1 MHFDIDELISKAQ
14 DQRKRARPEEAL
26 VSALAAVEADPEN
39 SDAWWEVALSR
50 IALKDTRNAILALEK
65 TVEISPEAD
74 GAWARLGTLR
84 LNNGDQEE
92 AKDAFTESLDWH
104 PENIDALEG
113 MSKIY
118 ASENDKDQDGEEV
131 SVLERIER
139 LSYLGQD
146 QLNRFGILHYRNG
159 RHHEAIKYWRLS
171 AVDATHPASRFN
183 LGLAYNHEEVSQD
196 ADAIDM
202 WRMALEEWD
211 DFEPAN
217 KAIARLLP
225 RMLDLAKRAR
235 AQGVTLLPQE
245 QWYEHYMNPFQLIN
259 PSTEMG
265 IDDFDPKTIQK
276 LKKRLFQEID
286 LEDGAVSWLP
296 GITIDKSRA
305 IGLCDELMD
314 GTKREYHW
322 QVFSNRPLMSFLSK
336 GAHVHFLVQPT
347 SSELDTIRVIEDAG
361 CGFQEWLGDI
371 FAPQFDRVLCK
382 AIDAGNLV
390 VLECLLDGRRWVP
403 LSHAD
408 RCFLNARRI
417 IDRRLQ
423 ALRDANN
430 RADDEK
436 PTVGQV
442 QGLLNQGNL
451 LGIMNLLPSFFED
464 FQNEAVHQLRGIAIS
479 SFNAHGDID
488 LALQIVELAREFRF
502 RSADANRHIE
512 EDVKQIEKLLQQ
524 ERKYEA
530 KMVFSGGKQCE
541 ITKNGVLY
549 DGRTISTNDV
559 SIIRWGISLSGER
572 SAPTYDFLL
581 VVGAED
587 GRRITINW
595 KSSSG
600 IDEQEKHF
608 QDLISACLNYLFPS
622 LVDRIEKQLV
632 TGRSITI
639 GPCIVTRHGI
649 QFESK
654 GWFFSD
660 SHMVPWRRVRQS
672 IDNGEVTIRDNLVSK
687 VKVTFPFRDTD
698 NAPLLRALI
707 SIKNGEDD

>member
-1 MHFDIDELISKAQ
+1 MPLDVDELIAKAQ
-14 DQRKRARPEEAL
+14 DQRKRKRPEEAL
-26 VSALAAVEADPEN
+26 VSALAAVEVAPDN

-50 IALKDTRNAILALEK
+50 IGLKDTRNAILALEK

-92 AKDAFTESLDWH
+92 AKDAFSECLDWH

-118 ASENDKDQDGEEV
+118 AEEDAKDQDEEEA

-139 LSYLGQD
+139 LSYLASG
-146 QLNRFGILHYRNG
+146 QLNRYGILHYRNG
-159 RHHEAIKYWRLS
+159 RYHEAIKYWRLNAAADS
-171 AVDATHPASRFN
+171 DPASRFN
-183 LGLAYNHEEVSQD
+183 LGLAYSRDEVSQD

-202 WRMALEEWD
+202 WRMVLDEWD
-211 DFEPAN
+211 DYEPA
-217 KAIARLLP
+217 KKRIALLLP
-225 RMLDLAKRAR
+225 RMLDLAKQAR
-235 AQGVTLLPQE
+235 TQGATLLAKE
-245 QWYEHYMNPFQLIN
+245 QWYEHYMNPFELLN
-259 PSTEMG
+259 PPEEMG
-265 IDDFDPKTIQK
+265 LDDFEPKAIQK
-276 LKKRLFQEID
+276 LKKILLQEID

-296 GITIDKSRA
+296 SIKVDKSRA

-314 GTKREYHW
+314 DTKREYHW
-322 QVFSNRPLMSFLSK
+322 LVFNNKPLMSFLAK
-336 GAHVHFLVQPT
+336 GAHVHFLVQEAT
-347 SSELDTIRVIEDAG
+347 SEIDTIRVIEDADS
-361 CGFQEWLGDI
+361 GFQEWLGDI

-382 AIDAGNLV
+382 AIEAGNLV

-408 RCFLNARRI
+408 RCFQNARRG

-436 PTVGQV
+436 PTVRLV
-442 QGLLNQGNL
+442 QGLLNKDNL
-451 LGIMNLLPSFFED
+451 LGVLNLLPSFFED
-464 FQNEAVHQLRGIAIS
+464 FQNEVVHLLRGIAIS
-479 SFNAHGDID
+479 TCNAHDDVD
-488 LALQIVELAREFRF
+488 LARQIVELAREFRF

-512 EDVKQIEKLLQQ
+512 EDIKQIEKLIQQ
-524 ERKYEA
+524 ERKHEA
-530 KMVFSGGKQCE
+530 KKVFGGGKECE

-572 SAPTYDFLL
+572 AAPIYDFLL
-581 VVGAED
+581 VVGADD
-587 GRRITINW
+587 GRRININW

-622 LVDRIEKQLV
+622 LVERIVNRLA
-632 TGRSITI
+632 TGRSIII
-639 GPCIVTRHGI
+639 GPCTVSAQGLH
-649 QFESK
+649 FESK
-654 GWFFSD
+654 GWIFSD
-660 SHMVPWRRVRQS
+660 SYMVPWRRVRQS
-672 IDNGEVTIRDNLVSK
+672 MDNGEVSIRDSQVSK
-687 VKVTFPFRDTD
+687 AKVTFPFRDTD
-698 NAPLLRALI
+698 NAPVLRALI
-707 SIKNGEDD
+707 NIKNGEDD